1 MRTRQA
7 LNIVTALCVLLVFMS
22 GCSTTAP
29 TAPVTQP
36 AVAAVAPFHA
46 IVDVAF
52 VQQHVQAP
60 MPEGVMLIDS
70 RPQRPKYDEGHIPMA
85 VSIPD
90 SKFEQMQNMLPADKK
105 TLLIFY
111 CGGPACDLSHKS
123 ARKAEALGYT
133 NVKVFSDGFPGWMKV
148 PGNFAAVST
157 DWVKQQVDAKADM
170 VLVDSRPKQG
180 KYDQGHLPGAIS
192 ISDTQFDK
200 LTSQLPADKNKMLVF
215 YCGGLACPL
224 SNKSASKAIALGYTN
239 VKVYPEGYP
248 GWVAASGTANV
259 AAGAAGTGTASAA
272 KAPSGSLKAG
282 KAEGT
287 IDPALFKKI
296 LAENPTQIMLIDVRD
311 KNEYDKG
318 TLKTAINIPVDDLE
332 KKIAS
337 LSTDKPIVFVCGTGA
352 RSGESYY
359 MVKDKRPELKEVY
372 YLDGE
377 LTIQKDGT
385 FVLKEPA

>member
-7 LNIVTALCVLLVFMS
+7 LNIVTALGVLLVFMV

-29 TAPVTQP
+29 TA
-36 AVAAVAPFHA
+36 VAPQAAAEFAPFHA
-46 IVDVAF
+46 IVDADYVK
-52 VQQHVQAP
+52 QYVQAP

-70 RPQRPKYDEGHIPMA
+70 RPRRPKYDEGHIPMA
-85 VSIPD
+85 VSLPD
-90 SKFEQMQNMLPADKK
+90 SKFEQMRDQLPADKNA
-105 TLLIFY
+105 LLIFY
-111 CGGPACDLSHKS
+111 CGGRACDLSHKS

-133 NVKVFSDGFPGWMKV
+133 NVKVFADGFPGWIKV
-148 PGNFAAVST
+148 SGNFAAVST
-157 DWVKQQVDAKADM
+157 DWVKQQVAAKADV

-180 KYDQGHLPGAIS
+180 KYDKGHVPGAIS

-200 LTSQLPADKNKMLVF
+200 YASQLPADKSKMLVF

-224 SNKSASKAIALGYTN
+224 SNKSATKAIALGYTN

-248 GWVAASGTANV
+248 GWVAA
-259 AAGAAGTGTASAA
+259 AGTSTVA
-272 KAPSGSLKAG
+272 KAGGSEMKAG

-287 IDPALFKKI
+287 IDPALFKQI
-296 LAENPTQIMLIDVRD
+296 LAENPAQILLIDVRD

-318 TLKTAINIPVDDLE
+318 TLKTAINMPVDDLE
-332 KKIAS
+332 KKIAT
-337 LSTDKPIVFVCGTGA
+337 LPADKPIVFVCGTGA

-359 MVKDKRPELKEVY
+359 MVKDLRPELKEVY

-377 LTIQKDGT
+377 LTIHKDGT
-385 FVLKEPA
+385 FALKEPA

>member
-1 MRTRQA
+1 MRTRKA
-7 LNIVTALCVLLVFMS
+7 LNIVTGLGVLLVFMV
-22 GCSTTAP
+22 GCSTMAP
-29 TAPVTQP
+29 TAPAPQ
-36 AVAAVAPFHA
+36 AAAEFAPFHT
-46 IVDVAF
+46 IVDAEYVK
-52 VQQHVQAP
+52 QHVQTP

-85 VSIPD
+85 VSLPN
-90 SKFEQMQNMLPADKK
+90 SKFEQMRDQLPADKN

-133 NVKVFSDGFPGWMKV
+133 NVKVFADGFPGWMKV
-148 PGNFAAVST
+148 SGNFAAVST
-157 DWVKQQVDAKADM
+157 DWLKQQIAAKADI
-170 VLVDSRPKQG
+170 VLIDSRPKQA
-180 KYDQGHLPGAIS
+180 KYDKGHVPGAIS

-200 LTSQLPADKNKMLVF
+200 YSSQLPADKSEMLVF

-224 SNKSASKAIALGYTN
+224 SHKSATKAIALGYTN

-248 GWVAASGTANV
+248 GWVAA
-259 AAGAAGTGTASAA
+259 AGTSTVTNAGTSTLTNAGG
-272 KAPSGSLKAG
+272 SGIKAG

-287 IDPALFKKI
+287 IDPALFKQI
-296 LAENPTQIMLIDVRD
+296 LAENPDRILLIDVRD

-318 TLKTAINIPVDDLE
+318 TLKTAINMPVDDLE
-332 KKIAS
+332 KKIAT
-337 LSTDKPIVFVCGTGA
+337 LPTDKPIVFVCGTGA

-359 MVKDKRPELKEVY
+359 MVKDLRPEIKEVY

-377 LTIQKDGT
+377 LTIHKDGT
-385 FVLKEPA
+385 FVIKEPA

>member
-7 LNIVTALCVLLVFMS
+7 FNFVAALGMLLVFMT
-22 GCSTTAP
+22 GCSTTTP
-29 TAPVTQP
+29 SAPVTQP
-36 AVAAVAPFHA
+36 AASEVGPFHA

-52 VQQHVQAP
+52 VQQHVQTP

-70 RPQRPKYDEGHIPMA
+70 RPRRPKYDEGHIPMA
-85 VSIPD
+85 ISIPE
-90 SKFEQMQNMLPADKK
+90 SKFEQMRDMLPADKNA
-105 TLLIFY
+105 LLIFY

-180 KYDQGHLPGAIS
+180 KYDQGHIPGAIS
-192 ISDTQFDK
+192 ISDSQFDK
-200 LTSQLPADKNKMLVF
+200 LAAQLPADKNKMLVF

-224 SNKSASKAIALGYTN
+224 SSKSASKAIALGYTN

-248 GWVAASGTANV
+248 GWVAAVGAPTVTAN
-259 AAGAAGTGTASAA
+259 AAGAALVA
-272 KAPSGSLKAG
+272 KPPANSIKAG

-287 IDPALFKKI
+287 IDPAQFKKI
-296 LAENPTQIMLIDVRD
+296 LAENPSQIMLIDVRD

-332 KKIAS
+332 KKISA
-337 LSTDKPIVFVCGTGA
+337 LPADKPIVFVCGTGA

-377 LTIQKDGT
+377 LTIHKDGT

>member
-1 MRTRQA
+1 MRTRRV
-7 LNIVTALCVLLVFMS
+7 LNIVAALATLLVLMT

-29 TAPVTQP
+29 GGSSSQSATADD
-36 AVAAVAPFHA
+36 ASFHS

-60 MPEGVMLIDS
+60 MPDDVMLIDS
-70 RPQRPKYDEGHIPMA
+70 RPRRPKYDEGHIPMA

-90 SKFEQMQNMLPADKK
+90 SQFEQMRDKLPTDKNA
-105 TLLIFY
+105 LLIFY

-133 NVKVFSDGFPGWMKV
+133 NVKVFADGFPGWMKA

-157 DWVKQQVDAKADM
+157 DWVKQQVAAQADM
-170 VLVDSRPKQG
+170 VLVDSRPRQG
-180 KYDQGHLPGAIS
+180 KYDQGHIPGAIS

-200 LTSQLPADKNKMLVF
+200 LTSQLPADKGKLLVF

-248 GWVAASGTANV
+248 GWEAASGTATV
-259 AAGAAGTGTASAA
+259 ARAAASEM
-272 KAPSGSLKAG
+272 KTG

-287 IDPALFKKI
+287 IDPALFKQI
-296 LAENPTQIMLIDVRD
+296 LAQDPSRLLLIDVRD
-311 KNEYDKG
+311 NKEYAKG

-332 KKIAS
+332 EKIAT
-337 LSTDKPIVFVCGTGA
+337 LPADKPIVFVCGTGA

-359 MVKDKRPELKEVY
+359 MVKDLRPELKEVY